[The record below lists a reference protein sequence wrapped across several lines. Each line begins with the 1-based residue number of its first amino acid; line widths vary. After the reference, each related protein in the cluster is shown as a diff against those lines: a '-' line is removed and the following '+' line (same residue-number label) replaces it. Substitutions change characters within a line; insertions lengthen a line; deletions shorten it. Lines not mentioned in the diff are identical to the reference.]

1 MKKDDIAFLKELQGR
16 IKNEHEYLTGPV
28 FWSIGE
34 SVRKKEPRLFRPE
47 GTIVFETEEG
57 QEFKDIKEFYES
69 IKEWIEYYP
78 EVKVY
83 LEDDEIKFE
92 IKETYG
98 INKFSINFDD
108 WIENIQYA
116 LDEINKFM
124 GSCNYDCCEYENVE
138 KYRGNLFF
146 FTKEEAERCLEAN
159 KKYLQ
164 EPFIY
169 QTATPNPEMKKL
181 WRIIKETDWSKLE
194 VAEDRDR

>member
-1 MKKDDIAFLKELQGR
+1 MKREDIEFLKELQGR
-16 IKNEHEYLTGPV
+16 IKNEHEYLTAPA

-34 SVRKKEPRLFRPE
+34 RVRKAEPRLFDPE
-47 GTIVFETEEG
+47 GSIIYGRDEEFEDV
-57 QEFKDIKEFYES
+57 QEFYES
-69 IKEWIEYYP
+69 LKEWIEDYP

-83 LEDDEIKFE
+83 LENDEIKFE
-92 IKETYG
+92 VKEKYG
-98 INKFSINFDD
+98 INKFSIRFDD

-116 LDEINKFM
+116 VDEINKLI
-124 GSCNYDCCEYENVE
+124 GSCDYDCYEYEYVN
-138 KYRGNLFF
+138 KYRGNLLF

-164 EPFIY
+164 APFIY

-194 VAEDRDR
+194 EENE